1 MNNPKVNRQTQV
13 IGIASGKGGVGKTT
27 FAVNLAA
34 YHALKGKR
42 VLIFDADIGFA
53 NIHIALRNKL
63 NGSLVDV
70 LEGNKDLKEIL
81 IESEDGISI
90 ISGGN
95 GLDEILALDD
105 EKTNTIIQAFSA
117 LENQFDIMIVD
128 ISAGGNQSVLRFLSA
143 CHYQVILGTN
153 EPSSV
158 ADAYAL
164 IKLIN
169 VTMGLTQI
177 IFIPNRVKTAKEG
190 KVLFFFFFT
199 ITAKFLGIA
208 LKFIGSISESPD
220 YRLAWNTGKA
230 AVSLSNSTTCYH
242 DFTVLV
248 DELDK
253 LSVNHN
259 NNELQFF
266 NPSR

>member
-1 MNNPKVNRQTQV
+1 MDDAKINRRTQV
-13 IGIASGKGGVGKTT
+13 IGVASGKGGVGKTT

-34 YHALKGKR
+34 YHALKGKK

-63 NGSLVDV
+63 NGSLIDV
-70 LEGNKDLKEIL
+70 LDGNKDLKEIL
-81 IESEDGISI
+81 IESEGGVSI
-90 ISGGN
+90 VSGGN

-105 EKTNTIIQAFSA
+105 EKTNTIIQAFSV

-128 ISAGGNQSVLRFLSA
+128 ISAGGNPSVLRFLSA
-143 CHYQVILGTN
+143 CHHQVILGTN

-169 VTMGLTQI
+169 ITMGLSQI
-177 IFIPNRVKTAKEG
+177 IFIPNRVKNAKEG
-190 KVLFFFFFT
+190 KVLFAKMNT
-199 ITAKFLGIA
+199 ITAKFLGVA
-208 LKFIGSISESPD
+208 LKFIGSISESSD

-242 DFTVLV
+242 DFTLLV

-253 LSVNHN
+253 MTANQK

>member
-1 MNNPKVNRQTQV
+1 MNKTEVNRQTQV

-27 FAVNLAA
+27 FAVNLAT
-34 YHALKGKR
+34 YHALKGRK

-53 NIHIALRNKL
+53 NIHIALRSKL

-70 LEGNKDLKEIL
+70 LKGTKDLEEIL

-117 LENQFDIMIVD
+117 LENQFDVMIVD
-128 ISAGGNQSVLRFLSA
+128 ISAGGNKSVLRFLTA
-143 CHYQVILGTN
+143 CHHQVILGTN

-169 VTMGLTQI
+169 LTLGLSQI
-177 IFIPNRVKTAKEG
+177 IFIPNRVKTAQEG
-190 KVLFFFFFT
+190 KILFDKMNT

-208 LKFIGSISESPD
+208 LKFIGSITESPD
-220 YRLAWNTGKA
+220 YRTAWNTGKA
-230 AVSLSNSTTCYH
+230 AVSLSKSTSCYH
-242 DFTVLV
+242 DIAVIV
-248 DELDK
+248 NELDK
-253 LSVNHN
+253 IAFSHK

-266 NPSR
+266 NSIQ

>member
-1 MNNPKVNRQTQV
+1 MNNTKVNKPTRV

-27 FAVNLAA
+27 FAVNLAT
-34 YHALKGKR
+34 YHALKGRK

-63 NGSLVDV
+63 NGSLVDI
-70 LEGNKDLKEIL
+70 LEGTKDLKEIL
-81 IESEDGISI
+81 VESKDGISI

-128 ISAGGNQSVLRFLSA
+128 ISAGGNKSVLRFLSA
-143 CHYQVILGTN
+143 CHHQVILGTN

-169 VTMGLTQI
+169 LTMGLSQM
-177 IFIPNRVKTAKEG
+177 IFIPNRVKTPQEG
-190 KVLFFFFFT
+190 KLLFDKMNK
-199 ITAKFLGIA
+199 ITAKFLGIT

-220 YRLAWNTGKA
+220 YGIAWNTGKA
-230 AVSLSNSTTCYH
+230 AVSLSRSTSCHH
-242 DFTVLV
+242 DFTLLAH
-248 DELDK
+248 EFDK
-253 LSVNHN
+253 MPFNHK

-266 NPSR
+266 NPIQ

>member
-1 MNNPKVNRQTQV
+1 
-13 IGIASGKGGVGKTT
+13 
-27 FAVNLAA
+27 
-34 YHALKGKR
+34 
-42 VLIFDADIGFA
+42 
-53 NIHIALRNKL
+53 
-63 NGSLVDV
+63 
-70 LEGNKDLKEIL
+70 L

-128 ISAGGNQSVLRFLSA
+128 ISAGGNHSVLRFLSA
-143 CHYQVILGTN
+143 CHHQVILGTN

-169 VTMGLTQI
+169 VTMGLSQI

-190 KVLFFFFFT
+190 KVLFAKMNT

-220 YRLAWNTGKA
+220 YRLAWNTGRA
-230 AVSLSNSTTCYH
+230 AVSLSNSTACYH
-242 DFTVLV
+242 DFTVIV

-253 LSVNHN
+253 LAVNHK

>member
-1 MNNPKVNRQTQV
+1 MN
-13 IGIASGKGGVGKTT
+13 
-27 FAVNLAA
+27 
-34 YHALKGKR
+34 
-42 VLIFDADIGFA
+42 
-53 NIHIALRNKL
+53 
-63 NGSLVDV
+63 
-70 LEGNKDLKEIL
+70 
-81 IESEDGISI
+81 
-90 ISGGN
+90 
-95 GLDEILALDD
+95 
-105 EKTNTIIQAFSA
+105 
-117 LENQFDIMIVD
+117 
-128 ISAGGNQSVLRFLSA
+128 
-143 CHYQVILGTN
+143 
-153 EPSSV
+153 
-158 ADAYAL
+158 
-164 IKLIN
+164 
-169 VTMGLTQI
+169 
-177 IFIPNRVKTAKEG
+177 
-190 KVLFFFFFT
+190 T